1 MSDFVVTGVEPTT
14 RGKVRDIYDLGDE
27 LLLVASDR
35 ISAYDVVLPQR
46 IPDKGAILTSLTEFW
61 FEFLPSSIP
70 NHLISMRGSDLPE
83 PFDQQVAD
91 WGPRFML
98 VKKLQMVP
106 IECVVRGY
114 VAGSGWKEYQRQGT
128 ICGIPL
134 APGLEQS
141 AQLPEPIFTPAAK
154 NHIGHDENIS
164 FEDACDRVGVE
175 LMTKLRELS
184 IEIFEAGRMHAA
196 DRGLILADTKFEF
209 GLLDGEVVPVLADEV
224 LTADSS
230 RFWPA
235 ESYRTGVSPESF
247 DKQYVRDYLAGTG
260 WQGEGE
266 PPQLPDEIVEGTAGR
281 YRELFQLITGVSWQ
295 EWKERER

>member
-1 MSDFVVTGVEPTT
+1 MSDFTVTGVEPTT
-14 RGKVRDIYDLGDE
+14 RGKVRDIYDLGDQ

-61 FEFLPSSIP
+61 FEFLPTSIP

-114 VAGSGWKEYQRQGT
+114 VAGSGWKEYQGQGT

-134 APGLEQS
+134 ASGLEQS

-154 NHIGHDENIS
+154 NHTGHDENIS
-164 FEDACDRVGVE
+164 FEAACDRVGTE
-175 LMTKLRELS
+175 LMNELRDLS
-184 IEIFEAGRMHAA
+184 IEIFEAGRQHAA
-196 DRGLILADTKFEF
+196 SRGLILADTKFEF

-235 ESYRTGVSPESF
+235 ESYRPGVSPESF

-266 PPQLPDEIVEGTAGR
+266 PPQLPAEIVEGTAAR